1 MTLNREEIDLERNIF
16 SSNTNQISLKSFEH
30 VLNKIENDMNDW
42 LKKFDWNREVLFEK
56 HNPYNANE
64 SRVELFNCPYNKA
77 HTGIL
82 KKNYDKHV
90 LRCNLKTQNHQN
102 EDIVRKL
109 NFC

>member
-1 MTLNREEIDLERNIF
+1 MTLNRGEENDLERSLFN
-16 SSNTNQISLKSFEH
+16 SNTNEISLKSFEK

-56 HNPYNANE
+56 HNAND

-90 LRCNLKTQNHQN
+90 LKCNLKTQNHHN
-102 EDIVRKL
+102 EDIVRK
-109 NFC
+109 

>member
-1 MTLNREEIDLERNIF
+1 MTLNRGEENDLERSLFN
-16 SSNTNQISLKSFEH
+16 SNTNEISLKSFEQ

-56 HNPYNANE
+56 HNAND

-90 LRCNLKTQNHQN
+90 LKCNLKTQNHHN
-102 EDIVRKL
+102 EDIVRK
-109 NFC
+109 